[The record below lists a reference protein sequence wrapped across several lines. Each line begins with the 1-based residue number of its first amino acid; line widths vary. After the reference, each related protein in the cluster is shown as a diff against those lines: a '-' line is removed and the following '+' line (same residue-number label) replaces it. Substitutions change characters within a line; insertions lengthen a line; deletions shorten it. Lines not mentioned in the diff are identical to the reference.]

1 VDEMPYLTILIN
13 GQLVP
18 LTTQEDCREAAQL
31 IEELT
36 KEAEVRLLDE
46 PSCQI
51 ENS

>member
-1 VDEMPYLTILIN
+1 MPYLTILIN

-18 LTTQEDCREAAQL
+18 LTTQEDCQEAAQL